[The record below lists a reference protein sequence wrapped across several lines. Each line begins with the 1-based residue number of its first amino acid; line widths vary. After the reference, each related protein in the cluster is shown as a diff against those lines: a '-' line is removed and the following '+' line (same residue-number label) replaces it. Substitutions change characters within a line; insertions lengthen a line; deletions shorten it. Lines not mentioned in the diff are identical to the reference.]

1 MYRDP
6 SRKPTYDEEI
16 TARVVIRERGF
27 EVVHPHFVKV
37 SGWSMTLNAVAFVGF
52 WLYWALRP
60 LPPPPPA
67 SVECPPAVEC
77 PPLPESEPEI
87 EPEVG
92 PSIEAAL
99 LRGPS
104 LLDCPH
110 GDLAPEGAHMA
121 CVTFRWRCWRVCNGL
136 GDFYA
141 AGIWNAD
148 NASCVC
154 SGNDGV
160 LTFTDNFSHAERV
173 WSLDTSE

>member
-104 LLDCPH
+104 L
-110 GDLAPEGAHMA
+110 
-121 CVTFRWRCWRVCNGL
+121 RCDGRRSYFV
-136 GDFYA
+136 
-141 AGIWNAD
+141 
-148 NASCVC
+148 
-154 SGNDGV
+154 GV
-160 LTFTDNFSHAERV
+160 LIRV
-173 WSLDTSE
+173 ASRVFCWIFLWLPVRV